1 LVQRRHAVSGPRRQL
16 ADDFGTHLE
25 DMKMRT
31 NLPVTNVEFQLDNDA
46 MIVSKTDPKGKLAY
60 FNKQFVDASGFSEA
74 ELMGQPH
81 NIVRHPDM
89 PPEAFDDLWTTIKAG
104 MPWAGAVKNR
114 RKNGDFYWV
123 RASATPIWENGQIAG
138 YMSIRTKLPA
148 AQRAEAEH
156 VYGLIRARKAQQYTV
171 TAGHIRRRSLADS
184 MLRRFKMTIGRKIY
198 GLIGLSFI
206 GVIGIALLDS
216 RELASSLVQQKQIEL
231 RHMTELAVGVVK
243 EEYATVQSGGV
254 AVADAQKRALA
265 RVAAMRYGNDDYFW
279 VNDMQPR
286 MVMHPIKTEMNGKDI
301 SAFKDPNGKALF
313 SDMVDVVQKDGSGF
327 VPYEWPKPGFDKPQP
342 KLSYVTGFAP
352 WGWVIGTGVYID
364 DLSAQ
369 SWASIRRALMTAG
382 LVLLLTLAV
391 SIIVA
396 RRITGPLR
404 QMTTTMN
411 ALARGTLDAEVP
423 GLDRR
428 DEVGEMAKAVEVFKS
443 NAVARQALEAE
454 GREAEAR
461 AITRRKADM
470 HKIAD
475 DFEGAVGEI
484 VRTVSSAS
492 TELEA
497 SAGTLTTTAD
507 HAQELSTMVAAA
519 SEEASTNVQSVA
531 SATEEMASSIN
542 EISRQVQASARM
554 ANEAVDQARRTN
566 DRVGELSK
574 AAARIG
580 DVVELINTIAGQTN
594 LLALNATIEAARAG
608 EAGRGFAV
616 VASEVKALAEQTAKA
631 TGEIG
636 QQVSGIQA
644 ATQESVGAI
653 KEISG
658 TIEKLSEI
666 SSAIAA
672 AVEEQG
678 AATQEISRNVQQA
691 ALGTQQV
698 SSHIADVQRGAS
710 ETGSASSQ
718 ILSSAQSLSSDSNR
732 LRLEVGKFLDTVRA
746 A

>member
-1 LVQRRHAVSGPRRQL
+1 
-16 ADDFGTHLE
+16 
-25 DMKMRT
+25 MRT
-31 NLPVTNVEFQLDNDA
+31 NLPVTNVDYPLDDDA
-46 MIVSKTDPKGKLAY
+46 MIVSKTDSKGKLAY
-60 FNKQFVDASGFSEA
+60 FNKQFVDASGFTEA

-89 PPEAFDDLWTTIKAG
+89 PPEAFEDFWTTIKAG

-123 RASATPIWENGQIAG
+123 RASATPIWENGQITG

-148 AQRAEAEH
+148 EQRAEAEQ
-156 VYGLIRARKAQQYTV
+156 VYALIRAKKAQKYTV
-171 TAGHIRRRSLADS
+171 TAGLIRRRSLADS
-184 MLRRFKMTIGRKIY
+184 LMRRFKMTVGRKIY
-198 GLIGLSFI
+198 ALIGLSFI
-206 GVIGIALLDS
+206 GVVGIALLDS
-216 RELASSLVQQKQIEL
+216 RELTSGLDQQKQIEL
-231 RHMTELAVGVVK
+231 RHLTELALGVVK
-243 EEYATVQSGGV
+243 EEYAAVQTSGV

-265 RVAAMRYGNDDYFW
+265 RVAALRYGNDDYFW

-286 MVMHPIKTEMNGKDI
+286 MVMHPMKPEMNGNDI
-301 SAFKDPNGKALF
+301 STFKDPNGKPLF
-313 SDMVDVVQKDGSGF
+313 VDMVNVVKKDGAGF
-327 VPYEWPKPGFDKPQP
+327 IPYEWPKPGFDKPQP

-364 DLSAQ
+364 DLRAQ
-369 SWASIRRALMTAG
+369 SWASTQRALIAAG

-411 ALARGTLDAEVP
+411 ALARGRLDVKVA
-423 GLDRR
+423 GLDRH

-454 GREAEAR
+454 GREAETR
-461 AITRRKADM
+461 AIVRRKADM

-475 DFEGAVGEI
+475 DFEGAVGAIIE
-484 VRTVSSAS
+484 TVSVAS
-492 TELEA
+492 SQLEV
-497 SAGTLTTTAD
+497 SAGALSSTAERAEELATT
-507 HAQELSTMVAAA
+507 VAAA

-531 SATEEMASSIN
+531 SATEEMASSVN
-542 EISRQVQASARM
+542 EISRQVQESARM
-554 ANEAVDQARRTN
+554 AGEAVDQARRTN
-566 DRVGELSK
+566 DRVSELSK

-636 QQVSGIQA
+636 QQVTGIQA

-691 ALGTQQV
+691 AHGTQQV
-698 SSHIADVQRGAS
+698 SSNVTDVQRGAA
-710 ETGSASSQ
+710 ETELSSSQ
-718 ILSSAQSLSSDSNR
+718 VLSAARSLSGDSNR
-732 LRLEVGKFLDTVRA
+732 LKLEVDKFLATVRA